1 MLRYDHRRMK
11 LLAILRHAKPAMD
24 ALPAFIR
31 EIHDIQGVRVI
42 RLRGAVGMQIG
53 HEAEEVDGAAA
64 RSEDVFCR
72 PLLFDFKDTTAVDFS
87 TVAYLVQA
95 LRRRMPA
102 HAQVGIINAPAT
114 LIAELDMA
122 RLDTLFKI
130 FDSEELAI
138 AELSR
143 SVAAWGS

>member
-1 MLRYDHRRMK
+1 MN
-11 LLAILRHAKPAMD
+11 LLAILKHEKPAMD

-31 EIHDIQGVRVI
+31 EIQDIQGVRVI
-42 RLRGAVGMQIG
+42 RLQGPVGMEIG
-53 HEAEEVDGAAA
+53 RDAQAVDEAAA
-64 RSEDVFCR
+64 RSEDVFSR
-72 PLLFDFKDTTAVDFS
+72 PLLFDFKETTPEGVDFS

-114 LIAELDMA
+114 LIAELDIA
-122 RLDTLFKI
+122 RLGTLFKI
-130 FDSEELAI
+130 FDSEELAL

-143 SVAAWGS
+143 SRVASSS